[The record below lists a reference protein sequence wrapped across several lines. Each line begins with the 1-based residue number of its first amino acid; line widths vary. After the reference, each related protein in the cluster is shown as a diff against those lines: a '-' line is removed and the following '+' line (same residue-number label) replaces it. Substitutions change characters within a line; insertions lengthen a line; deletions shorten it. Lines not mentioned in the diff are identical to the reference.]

1 MPLSTQEHEWLK
13 TLRSAYF
20 DEELQ
25 FFMSLHS
32 RETEKSYGN
41 YELKFANLN
50 LLSFPRIRVEPRL
63 VWMVGHVNPGFYH
76 TGAAAFVL
84 QA

>member
-13 TLRSAYF
+13 TLRSAYS
-20 DEELQ
+20 DENLK

-41 YELKFANLN
+41 YELQLANLN
-50 LLSFPRIRVEPRL
+50 LLSFQKELRS
-63 VWMVGHVNPGFYH
+63 
-76 TGAAAFVL
+76 
-84 QA
+84 